1 VFTPDAQEF
10 AECTGPLLAAR
21 LECNLL
27 ATILMSV
34 LGGARRD
41 PPPVFVYGLSEPGDE
56 VAFAAMR
63 IPPFQL
69 LTSPLD
75 DVADAE
81 PLMELWL
88 QADPDCSSVTGVPD
102 TARAIAAAWVRRTGG
117 TTRTTMNEAMH
128 VLDEVRDPPRPAA
141 GSLRLAEPDERD
153 LLVAWMEEFVAEAGL
168 IGAAQAARMVD
179 ARLRNQGLLVWD
191 DGQPVSMIGV
201 RGQRGGRG
209 QPPRAGRRRRAM
221 HAVHRPGQ
229 PDLEQD
235 LRRGWLSP
243 HGGLGRDRP
252 GAGAAI
258 ELIGRADQTAQG
270 EGGSTRSNARNAS
283 STASVTSPGCS
294 APDRRSASCTGERGG
309 MTRIRA
315 WPRA

>member
-201 RGQRGGRG
+201 APEVSGVVRIGPVYT
-209 QPPRAGRRRRAM
+209 PPRHRRRGYAGSAVAAASRRAL
-221 HAVHRPGQ
+221 AG
-229 PDLEQD
+229 
-235 LRRGWLSP
+235 
-243 HGGLGRDRP
+243 
-252 GAGAAI
+252 GAARCMLFTDLANPTSNKI
-258 ELIGRADQTAQG
+258 YAEVGYRRTGDWEEIALEPAQP
-270 EGGSTRSNARNAS
+270 S
-283 STASVTSPGCS
+283 S
-294 APDRRSASCTGERGG
+294 
-309 MTRIRA
+309 
-315 WPRA
+315 